1 FGASL
6 SPFTTD
12 QGRLFDGKRV
22 IHISGDGADLG
33 KCFSADAALA
43 SDPARTAAL
52 FIHWLDEAEI
62 EPTGF
67 TAELDLEQL
76 ARYPVPKS
84 RAQSGSRLSFVD
96 ALERLNTLLPK
107 NRVLT
112 TDGGRF
118 MTEVWCRVEAERPQR
133 FLAGADS
140 GSIGLGLQSAIGL
153 ALAAPERCVCHFSGD
168 GGFMMGGL
176 TEFNT
181 AVRLRLPM
189 VVVVCNDAA
198 YGAEHIQLRDRGLD
212 AATTEFD
219 WPSFATTAR
228 ALGGAGI
235 EVASVSDWPLVEAA
249 LEQLEGPLLIELKLH
264 PDEMPRMRV

>member
-1 FGASL
+1 
-6 SPFTTD
+6 
-12 QGRLFDGKRV
+12 
-22 IHISGDGADLG
+22 
-33 KCFSADAALA
+33 
-43 SDPARTAAL
+43 
-52 FIHWLDEAEI
+52 
-62 EPTGF
+62 
-67 TAELDLEQL
+67 
-76 ARYPVPKS
+76 
-84 RAQSGSRLSFVD
+84 
-96 ALERLNTLLPK
+96 
-107 NRVLT
+107 
-112 TDGGRF
+112 
-118 MTEVWCRVEAERPQR
+118 
-133 FLAGADS
+133 
-140 GSIGLGLQSAIGL
+140 
-153 ALAAPERCVCHFSGD
+153 
-168 GGFMMGGL
+168 MMGGL

-181 AVRLRLPM
+181 AVRLHLPM